1 MNVISRDCLLLME
14 GSTGA
19 WTEKYVAGCKINATI
34 QTVNISSAVKV
45 SFSVQPTQVPTPDKT
60 SGLKPEHQQEQSSSH
75 QVLGLLMLTKGFGYQ
90 EIGICG
96 V

>member
-60 SGLKPEHQQEQSSSH
+60 SGSKPEHQQEQSSSH